1 MASKQLR
8 ITNIC
13 TRMRALRAKRNEPR
27 GDFRVRTGR
36 IRDKGAGRRS
46 KLFIGRVLAST
57 QKAGGLSCRMGFRST
72 FGGRLP
78 GQPIAHSRSRGV
90 VVKAR
95 VVRHKTGS
103 APLPAHLRYL
113 RREGVTKEGEPARM
127 FDGTGNESDL
137 RAFAERCA
145 DDRHHFRF
153 IISPDDALEMTDLR
167 AFATDLMSEMERDLG
182 TKLVWTAGSSR
193 RDRIRTGL

>member
-1 MASKQLR
+1 MSRDDDFHVR
-8 ITNIC
+8 I
-13 TRMRALRAKRNEPR
+13 
-27 GDFRVRTGR
+27 GR
-36 IRDKGAGRRS
+36 IRDRGTGRI
-46 KLFIGRVLAST
+46 KPFVGRVLAST
-57 QKAGGLSCRMGFRST
+57 QKAGGL
-72 FGGRLP
+72 
-78 GQPIAHSRSRGV
+78 ISRSRGV

-95 VVRHKTGS
+95 AVRQKTGS

-113 RREGVTKEGEPARM
+113 RREAVSKEVEPARM
-127 FDGTGNESDL
+127 FDVAGTEIDP
-137 RAFAERCA
+137 RAFAERYA